1 MSDTPQLY
9 LISPPEVALDR
20 FPDRLAAILDCVDIA
35 CVRLALSTQDEDTL
49 ARATDATRAVTEAR
63 DVALVME
70 AHMHMVGRLGL
81 DGVHLPNGARNVRD
95 ARKLLGA
102 EAIVGA
108 FCGASRHDGMT
119 AGEHGADYI
128 SFGPVGQTNLGTA
141 RTAGLDLFE
150 WWSEMIELPVV
161 AEGQLER
168 PAYCGVV

>member
-1 MSDTPQLY
+1 MP
-9 LISPPEVALDR
+9 
-20 FPDRLAAILDCVDIA
+20 
-35 CVRLALSTQDEDTL
+35 LSTQDEDTL

-63 DVALVME
+63 DGGIGDGGAYAHGGSAL
-70 AHMHMVGRLGL
+70 AL

-161 AEGQLER
+161 AEGQLNTQLIAALSDKTDFIALGPEIWW
-168 PAYCGVV
+168 AEDALLTLKALTEHLS